1 MHLGLKTAAVYSLP
15 SFSLGFCGPQ
25 DETSRKTLSNYASGK
40 PASEKAVREIFE
52 KFEAAYRYYE
62 LIAKKNTIADPLN
75 EKVVKAFWVGNPLLE
90 KVNGSDLR
98 NLILTHFCRPGL
110 LTKKE
115 AEEKAAQV
123 PDKARPHHSF
133 HVLILG
139 AVSDQVTLKGA
150 MLDLCRTGWGEV
162 GKIKKNKLVVKY
174 KPLILGKIV
183 SLGRKKE
190 KEIEWSSQIVQN
202 VKKGD
207 WVSFHWAQACKVL
220 TPREVKNL
228 EYYTQKTIDLV
239 NARNK

>member
-1 MHLGLKTAAVYSLP
+1 MHLGLKTATVYSLP

-25 DETSRKTLSNYASGK
+25 DETSRKTLSDYASGK

-52 KFEAAYRYYE
+52 KFEAAYRYYK

-98 NLILTHFCRPGL
+98 NLILTNFSRPGL

-115 AEEKAAQV
+115 AKEKAAQV
-123 PDKARPHHSF
+123 PDEACSHHSF

-139 AVSDQVTLKGA
+139 AVSGRITLKGV

-162 GKIKKNKLVVKY
+162 RKIKKDKLIVKY
-174 KPLILGKIV
+174 KPLILGKLV

-190 KEIEWSSQIVQN
+190 KEIEWSGQIVQN
-202 VKKGD
+202 VKKGG
-207 WVSFHWAQACKVL
+207 WVSFHWAQACEVL

-239 NARNK
+239 NAQNK